1 MAFGKKDESTP
12 VHETGSTETAVDHGR
27 PTTTGTGTTG
37 TGTTG
42 TTGTGTTGTGT
53 TGDRYGRDTGTT
65 GYTDVDR
72 DGRDDRVERAE
83 RAEHDDRT
91 ARAYRADDTDHAHD
105 KFGGMNLGAG
115 FFGWLVAVAMTILL
129 IGIVGAI
136 LTAVGSST
144 SITQSE
150 ARDQAGSIGVA
161 TAIVLLVILAL
172 AYYFGGYVAGRMSRF
187 DGARQGA
194 LVWIIGLLVTIAAA
208 VLGWVF
214 GDKYNVLDRVNLPRL
229 PISTDEAGT
238 GAVIAVVA
246 VLVVTLVAA
255 VLGGKIGNHYHTR
268 VDKAARL

>member
-1 MAFGKKDESTP
+1 MAFGKKDESRP
-12 VHETGSTETAVDHGR
+12 VQETGSTEATVAHGR
-27 PTTTGTGTTG
+27 PT
-37 TGTTG
+37 
-42 TTGTGTTGTGT
+42 TTGTGT

-91 ARAYRADDTDHAHD
+91 ARAYPADDTDHAHD

-161 TAIVLLVILAL
+161 TAVVLLVILAL

>member
-1 MAFGKKDESTP
+1 MAFGKKDESAP

-27 PTTTGTGTTG
+27 PTTTGTTATAGTTD
-37 TGTTG
+37 
-42 TTGTGTTGTGT
+42 
-53 TGDRYGRDTGTT
+53 DRYGRDTGTS

-72 DGRDDRVERAE
+72 DGRDDRVEHAE

-129 IGIVGAI
+129 IGVVGAV
-136 LTAVGSST
+136 LAAVGSST